1 MDMEIGLIAEGCKM
15 LFLLLGF
22 IILSFLVL
30 LYFMWML
37 EVLLNEIRNLRR
49 DILERDGESV

>member
-49 DILERDGESV
+49 DILERSNDSV